1 MLGWGLWVGHDL
13 LPPTTPYCKVK
24 VGQAPGTLYQLRGA
38 EMPTVAQAEHH

>member
-24 VGQAPGTLYQLRGA
+24 VGQALGTLYQLQGA
-38 EMPTVAQAEHH
+38 EMPTVAQAEHR